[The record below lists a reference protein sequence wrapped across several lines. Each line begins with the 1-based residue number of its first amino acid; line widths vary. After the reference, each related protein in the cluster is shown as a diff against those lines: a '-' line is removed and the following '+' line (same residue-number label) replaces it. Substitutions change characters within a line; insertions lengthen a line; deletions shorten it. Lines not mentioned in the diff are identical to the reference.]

1 MFLTLFLGESLSL
14 SRAHLPLLFK
24 VALIAD
30 KDDSYFFICV
40 VSYLLEPLSDGF
52 EGGPA

>member
-1 MFLTLFLGESLSL
+1 MILTLFVGKSLSL
-14 SRAHLPLLFK
+14 ARAYLPILFE

-40 VSYLLEPLSDGF
+40 VPHLLQPLPDGF
-52 EGGPA
+52 EGGAP

>member
-1 MFLTLFLGESLSL
+1 MFLTLFLGETLSL

-40 VSYLLEPLSDGF
+40 VSYLLEPLSDRF

>member
-30 KDDSYFFICV
+30 KDDSYFFI
-40 VSYLLEPLSDGF
+40 SMIPYLLKPLSDGF
-52 EGGPA
+52 EGTPA